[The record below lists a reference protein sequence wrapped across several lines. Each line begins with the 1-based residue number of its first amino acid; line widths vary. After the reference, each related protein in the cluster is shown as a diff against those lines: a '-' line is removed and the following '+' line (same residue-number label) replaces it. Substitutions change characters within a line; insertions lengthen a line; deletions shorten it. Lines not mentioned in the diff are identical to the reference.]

1 MKVTLCI
8 KVTYLL
14 FLSPVE
20 IPLALVRKTSKQQAQ
35 KRERSRLT
43 CQEIELAKDKKNSDM
58 HHY

>member
-14 FLSPVE
+14 FLSTVE

-35 KRERSRLT
+35 KERDRV
-43 CQEIELAKDKKNSDM
+43 
-58 HHY
+58 